1 MLDKISAYY
10 LLLTYLII
18 KRYGNEERPV
28 TVDQVKTK
36 IEEVFQLENKVD
48 KRTIKEHFSRLQKL
62 SEVASTH
69 SLDFIVEEI
78 EWDEKRE
85 GVYVIHPLTFD
96 EVTLLADVIAF
107 SKLMNRSQSEQLIYQ
122 MYSLIG
128 EDVPQRFYYQLE
140 HKFDYATYNQEVLIN
155 VENLS
160 EAINGNNQ
168 VELTYLIYDVNK
180 NLVPHPVTH
189 YEAGKKIKKER
200 RLVFPHAIIWNAH
213 FYYVLCTFEDSGK
226 IYFLRIDQMRDVQI
240 KDEKVKPL
248 PENFDIYDYVK
259 KQPHLFG
266 GDLRQYQ
273 FRAKR
278 RLITQI
284 VDTFGPDV
292 RIKEL
297 ANGEVKVEVESSYS
311 AMKAWLMQYITGI
324 TDIYPEY
331 LKEEITS
338 DLEQKVRE
346 LSDE

>member
-10 LLLTYLII
+10 LLLTYLIV
-18 KRYGNEERPV
+18 KRYGNEQRPV
-28 TVDQVKTK
+28 TVDQVKTM
-36 IEEVFQLENKVD
+36 IEEEFQLENKVD

-69 SLDFIVEEI
+69 LLDFIAEEVG
-78 EWDEKRE
+78 WDEDKE
-85 GVYVIHPLTFD
+85 EAYVIHPLTFD

-107 SKLMNRSQSEQLIYQ
+107 SKLINRCQSEELIQQ

-155 VENLS
+155 VERLS
-160 EAINGNNQ
+160 EAINRNNRI
-168 VELTYLIYDVNK
+168 ELTYLIYDINK
-180 NLVPHPVTH
+180 NFVPHPVTY
-189 YEAGKKIKKER
+189 YEAGKKMTKER
-200 RLVFPHAIIWNAH
+200 RLVSPHAIILEAH
-213 FYYVLCTFEDSGK
+213 FYYVLCTFEDTGK

-240 KDEKVKPL
+240 KDEKVNSL

-273 FRAKR
+273 FHAKR
-278 RLITQI
+278 SLITQI
-284 VDTFGPDV
+284 VDAFGPDV

-297 ANGEVKVEVESSYS
+297 ANGEVKVEVESSYN
-311 AMKAWLMQYITGI
+311 AIKAWLMQYITSI
-324 TDIYPEY
+324 IDIFPVG

-346 LSDE
+346 LSGK